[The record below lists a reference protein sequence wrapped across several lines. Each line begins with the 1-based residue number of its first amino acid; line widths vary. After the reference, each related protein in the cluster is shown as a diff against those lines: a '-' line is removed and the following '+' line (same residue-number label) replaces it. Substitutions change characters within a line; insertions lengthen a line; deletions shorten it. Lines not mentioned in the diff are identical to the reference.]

1 MIKAKIEI
9 NEDGTIGVREREL
22 IELPDGRVI
31 DAGFHRTVI
40 DVDDDPAAKLKHGDA
55 DVISRVQA
63 VMGAVHTPDVAA
75 ERRAARAA
83 AEAQNP

>member
-22 IELPDGRVI
+22 IELPDGRVV
-31 DAGFHRTVI
+31 DAGFHRCVI

-55 DVISRVQA
+55 DVLSRVQA
-63 VMGAVHTPDVAA
+63 VMGAAHTPEVIQA
-75 ERRAARAA
+75 RRLARSKAD
-83 AEAQNP
+83 E